1 MNARRQAPA
10 GEPFR
15 GFSPQ
20 ALEFLTG
27 LQANNDTAWFEA
39 HRADYD
45 RFVLGPMRALAAEF
59 GEWFEAEVDAG
70 LDTRPVV
77 GGAIGRLRRD
87 TRFSSD
93 KRPYKQSV
101 WLVFRNRNTVMG
113 NLGFYWD
120 LSPSRYCY
128 GMGFYSALPRVLR
141 SIRERAL
148 DNPDRFRAAVAGLLE
163 AAPPSGTG
171 SPFDI
176 EGEPY
181 RRSSMPGAP
190 EDLVRWLDR
199 KNLYVEAGRPHDPT
213 LASRDLVALLWDA
226 WERLVPLYW
235 FLRG

>member
-1 MNARRQAPA
+1 MNARRPVPA
-10 GEPFR
+10 GQPFR
-15 GFSPQ
+15 GFPPQ
-20 ALEFLTG
+20 ALAFLTG
-27 LQANNDTAWFEA
+27 LRANNDTAWFEA

-101 WLVFRNRNTVMG
+101 WLVFRNRDAAMG

-120 LSPSRYCY
+120 LSPSGYCY

-148 DNPDRFRAAVAGLLE
+148 DNPDRFRAAVAGLDTD
-163 AAPPSGTG
+163 PP
-171 SPFDI
+171 FNI

-190 EDLVRWLDR
+190 PDLARWLDR
-199 KNLYVEAGRPHDPT
+199 KNLYVEAGRPHDST
-213 LASRDLVALLWDA
+213 LAGRDLVALLWDA